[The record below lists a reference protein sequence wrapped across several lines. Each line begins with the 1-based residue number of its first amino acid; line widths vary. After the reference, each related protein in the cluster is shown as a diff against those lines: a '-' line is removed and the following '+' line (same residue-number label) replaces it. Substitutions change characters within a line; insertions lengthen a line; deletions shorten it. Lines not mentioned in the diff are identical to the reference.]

1 MSQTSRKAKH
11 LPSASTLT
19 TDARQP
25 SSFVKV
31 NPSTLPALPLPQS
44 AQSAGSIPTSI
55 PLTNPLLTPT
65 LSAVNRSKNDPEL
78 LTGVLRA
85 TVQMMH
91 QLGMLTVGKTP
102 AGRLV
107 IVLTPDMF
115 NDDLTLKA
123 AV

>member
-11 LPSASTLT
+11 LPSASTRI

-65 LSAVNRSKNDPEL
+65 LPAVNRSKNDPEL